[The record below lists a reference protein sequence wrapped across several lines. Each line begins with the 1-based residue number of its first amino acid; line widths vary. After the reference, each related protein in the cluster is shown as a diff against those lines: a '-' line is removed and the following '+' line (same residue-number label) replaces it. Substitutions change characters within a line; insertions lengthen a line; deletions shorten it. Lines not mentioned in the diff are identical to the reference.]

1 MVVDRTSA
9 PRIRPIEQFSI
20 LRPERRDMPNGMP
33 LYVIRAG
40 SEDVVRFDLLVRS
53 GQLHQRL
60 PLQAMFTNRML
71 REGTRQYTAACIAEK
86 LDYYGAWLDLSSAP
100 EYTYVT
106 LYSLNKYLP
115 QTLDILESLVKEP
128 VFPEKEL
135 KVIVD
140 TNVEQFK
147 VNLSKVDFLA
157 HRALVKTLFGGHH
170 PAGRLVCEDDYQ
182 RIVPDVLRQFYDRYY
197 NSGNCTLYLSGKIT
211 GDCVRRVEALFGNEP
226 FGQGTR
232 PEKKTFRPETD
243 ARKQVFVERSGV
255 LQSAV
260 RLGMLTLDRCHPD
273 YLKFRVLVTLLGG
286 YFGSRLMSNIREQK
300 GYTYGISAGYASY
313 PDQGVLT
320 ISTETANQY
329 VAPLIVEVYREITR
343 LQDEQ
348 VSSEEL
354 SMVKNYM
361 LGDLCRSCESAFS
374 LADGWIFLQVYGLKD
389 TYFADAM
396 QAIKDITPG
405 EIQDLACK
413 YLRKEDL
420 KEVVAGAK

>member
-1 MVVDRTSA
+1 MKPKMTVGRVLLYA
-9 PRIRPIEQFSI
+9 I
-20 LRPERRDMPNGMP
+20 LL
-33 LYVIRAG
+33 LYAFI
-40 SEDVVRFDLLVRS
+40 
-53 GQLHQRL
+53 
-60 PLQAMFTNRML
+60 
-71 REGTRQYTAACIAEK
+71 
-86 LDYYGAWLDLSSAP
+86 
-100 EYTYVT
+100 T

-115 QTLDILESLVKEP
+115 QTLDVLESMVKEP
-128 VFPEKEL
+128 TFPEKEL
-135 KVIVD
+135 QTVIAN
-140 TNVEQFK
+140 NVQQFK
-147 VNLSKVDFLA
+147 VNSSKVDFLA

-182 RIVPDVLRQFYDRYY
+182 RIVPGVLRQFYDRYY

-232 PEKKTFRPETD
+232 PEKKTFRPEPD

-329 VAPLIVEVYREITR
+329 VAPLIAEVYREITR